1 MKGRIVRIDKTARQK
16 GAPSW
21 LKELLYVDEVGDDTK
36 PAGKGD
42 ASGEGNARDGESP
55 KANAKRPT
63 EQGDN
68 PKEIATD
75 PSKPGDPTTA
85 NAVAP
90 SESGRP
96 SETTK
101 KHPNDFSI
109 APETPEDRPEGHRRS
124 SARPTVEKPN
134 EPDGNTLGEAAKT
147 IRNNFVAR
155 GDELEI
161 AAESEGD
168 LGFFSL
174 RKIAGKARSG
184 VAKTLDQLFSGLMDR
199 SMGETNFFV
208 VTMMGL
214 ACAKV
219 ISAQFF
225 EAEAFGEL
233 NLLAFLIAIC
243 AAAAFAASKK
253 LPANP
258 LAALCISVLPAF
270 IETAAICTVRGL
282 NFSEE
287 YTLITGLALACAAGG
302 LFLGIAR
309 YLVDDTD
316 PNEALKRA
324 IIGAIWGFAIGATAA
339 IIAETA
345 PVIAD
350 ALANRD
356 IPTFLEQLLATR

>member
-36 PAGKGD
+36 LSRKSD
-42 ASGEGNARDGESP
+42 ASGEGDAQDDESP
-55 KANAKRPT
+55 KANAERAA
-63 EQGDN
+63 EHD
-68 PKEIATD
+68 
-75 PSKPGDPTTA
+75 
-85 NAVAP
+85 
-90 SESGRP
+90 
-96 SETTK
+96 
-101 KHPNDFSI
+101 
-109 APETPEDRPEGHRRS
+109 
-124 SARPTVEKPN
+124 N
-134 EPDGNTLGEAAKT
+134 EPE
-147 IRNNFVAR
+147 
-155 GDELEI
+155 EI
-161 AAESEGD
+161 AAESED
-168 LGFFSL
+168 DFGFFPL
-174 RKIAGKARSG
+174 REIAGKAQSG

-243 AAAAFAASKK
+243 TAAAFAASEK

-287 YTLITGLALACAAGG
+287 YALITGLALACAAGG
-302 LFLGIAR
+302 LFLGITR

-356 IPTFLEQLLATR
+356 IPTFLEQLLAAR

>member
-1 MKGRIVRIDKTARQK
+1 MRINKTARQK

-42 ASGEGNARDGESP
+42 ASGEGSARDGESP
-55 KANAKRPT
+55 KANEERPA
-63 EQGDN
+63 EHGN
-68 PKEIATD
+68 GPK
-75 PSKPGDPTTA
+75 G
-85 NAVAP
+85 
-90 SESGRP
+90 
-96 SETTK
+96 
-101 KHPNDFSI
+101 
-109 APETPEDRPEGHRRS
+109 
-124 SARPTVEKPN
+124 
-134 EPDGNTLGEAAKT
+134 
-147 IRNNFVAR
+147 
-155 GDELEI
+155 I
-161 AAESEGD
+161 AAESEGS

-174 RKIAGKARSG
+174 REIAGKAQSG

-214 ACAKV
+214 ACAKA

-243 AAAAFAASKK
+243 TAAAFAASEK

-287 YTLITGLALACAAGG
+287 YTLVTGLALACAAGG
-302 LFLGIAR
+302 LLLGIAR
-309 YLVDDTD
+309 YLVDGTD

>member
-1 MKGRIVRIDKTARQK
+1 MRIDKTTRQK
-16 GAPSW
+16 GAPNW
-21 LKELLYVDEVGDDTK
+21 LKELLYIDGAENDTK
-36 PAGKGD
+36 PTNKGN
-42 ASGEGNARDGESP
+42 ASGEGSARDGESP

-63 EQGDN
+63 DRTDE
-68 PKEIATD
+68 PKEIAD
-75 PSKPGDPTTA
+75 
-85 NAVAP
+85 
-90 SESGRP
+90 
-96 SETTK
+96 
-101 KHPNDFSI
+101 
-109 APETPEDRPEGHRRS
+109 
-124 SARPTVEKPN
+124 
-134 EPDGNTLGEAAKT
+134 
-147 IRNNFVAR
+147 
-155 GDELEI
+155 
-161 AAESEGD
+161 ESEGD

-174 RKIAGKARSG
+174 REIAGKAQSG

-243 AAAAFAASKK
+243 TAAAFAASKK

-270 IETAAICTVRGL
+270 TETAAICTVRGL

-287 YTLITGLALACAAGG
+287 YALITGLALACAAGG

-309 YLVDDTD
+309 YLVDDAD

-339 IIAETA
+339 IVAETA
-345 PVIAD
+345 PIIAD

>member
-36 PAGKGD
+36 LSRKSD
-42 ASGEGNARDGESP
+42 ASGEGDARDGESP

-63 EQGDN
+63 EQSDN
-68 PKEIATD
+68 PK
-75 PSKPGDPTTA
+75 
-85 NAVAP
+85 
-90 SESGRP
+90 
-96 SETTK
+96 
-101 KHPNDFSI
+101 
-109 APETPEDRPEGHRRS
+109 
-124 SARPTVEKPN
+124 
-134 EPDGNTLGEAAKT
+134 
-147 IRNNFVAR
+147 
-155 GDELEI
+155 EI

-174 RKIAGKARSG
+174 REIEGKAQSG
-184 VAKTLDQLFSGLMDR
+184 IAKTLDQLFSGLMDR

-225 EAEAFGEL
+225 EAEVFGEL

-243 AAAAFAASKK
+243 TAAAFAASKK

-350 ALANRD
+350 ALASRD
-356 IPTFLEQLLATR
+356 IPTFLEHLLATR

>member
-21 LKELLYVDEVGDDTK
+21 LKELLYVDDAKNAAK
-36 PAGKGD
+36 PAR
-42 ASGEGNARDGESP
+42 EGGTRSDSLL
-55 KANAKRPT
+55 KANATHLATCDGRPK
-63 EQGDN
+63 G
-68 PKEIATD
+68 IATC
-75 PSKPGDPTTA
+75 P
-85 NAVAP
+85 NN
-90 SESGRP
+90 SEG
-96 SETTK
+96 
-101 KHPNDFSI
+101 N
-109 APETPEDRPEGHRRS
+109 
-124 SARPTVEKPN
+124 VLN
-134 EPDGNTLGEAAKT
+134 EPAETGEK
-147 IRNNFVAR
+147 NFDTCN
-155 GDELEI
+155 DELEI
-161 AAESEGD
+161 AAESKCD
-168 LGFFSL
+168 LAFFSL
-174 RKIAGKARSG
+174 RKITEKARSA
-184 VAKTLDQLFSGLMDR
+184 VAKTLDRLFLGLMDR

-243 AAAAFAASKK
+243 TAAVFTASKK

-270 IETAAICTVRGL
+270 IETVAICTVRGL
-282 NFSEE
+282 NLSEE
-287 YTLITGLALACAAGG
+287 YALITGFALVCAVGG
-302 LFLGIAR
+302 LFLGGAW

-324 IIGAIWGFAIGATAA
+324 IVGAIWGFAIGTTAA
-339 IIAETA
+339 IIAETT
-345 PVIAD
+345 PIITD

-356 IPTFLEQLLATR
+356 IPTFLEQLLAAH

>member
-21 LKELLYVDEVGDDTK
+21 LKELLYVDGAENDTK
-36 PAGKGD
+36 PTNKGD
-42 ASGEGNARDGESP
+42 ASGEGSARDGKSP
-55 KANAKRPT
+55 KENAKRPT

-68 PKEIATD
+68 PKEIA
-75 PSKPGDPTTA
+75 
-85 NAVAP
+85 
-90 SESGRP
+90 
-96 SETTK
+96 
-101 KHPNDFSI
+101 
-109 APETPEDRPEGHRRS
+109 
-124 SARPTVEKPN
+124 
-134 EPDGNTLGEAAKT
+134 
-147 IRNNFVAR
+147 
-155 GDELEI
+155 
-161 AAESEGD
+161 AESEGD

-174 RKIAGKARSG
+174 RGIAGKAQSG

-243 AAAAFAASKK
+243 TAAAFAASEK

-270 IETAAICTVRGL
+270 IESAAICMVRGL
-282 NFSEE
+282 NF
-287 YTLITGLALACAAGG
+287 
-302 LFLGIAR
+302 
-309 YLVDDTD
+309 
-316 PNEALKRA
+316 
-324 IIGAIWGFAIGATAA
+324 
-339 IIAETA
+339 
-345 PVIAD
+345 
-350 ALANRD
+350 
-356 IPTFLEQLLATR
+356 

>member
-1 MKGRIVRIDKTARQK
+1 MKGRIVRIDKTTRQK

-21 LKELLYVDEVGDDTK
+21 LKELLYVDEVGDNAK
-36 PAGKGD
+36 PSRKND
-42 ASGEGNARDGESP
+42 ASGEGGVRGGESP
-55 KANAKRPT
+55 KANAERAA
-63 EQGDN
+63 EHD
-68 PKEIATD
+68 
-75 PSKPGDPTTA
+75 
-85 NAVAP
+85 
-90 SESGRP
+90 
-96 SETTK
+96 
-101 KHPNDFSI
+101 
-109 APETPEDRPEGHRRS
+109 
-124 SARPTVEKPN
+124 N
-134 EPDGNTLGEAAKT
+134 EPK
-147 IRNNFVAR
+147 
-155 GDELEI
+155 EI
-161 AAESEGD
+161 AAESEDD

-174 RKIAGKARSG
+174 REIAGKAQSG

-302 LFLGIAR
+302 LFLGITR
-309 YLVDDTD
+309 YFVDDTD

-356 IPTFLEQLLATR
+356 IPTFLEQLLAAR

>member
-1 MKGRIVRIDKTARQK
+1 MKGRIVRINKTARQK

-42 ASGEGNARDGESP
+42 ASGEGSARDGESP
-55 KANAKRPT
+55 KANEERPA
-63 EQGDN
+63 EHGN
-68 PKEIATD
+68 GPK
-75 PSKPGDPTTA
+75 G
-85 NAVAP
+85 
-90 SESGRP
+90 
-96 SETTK
+96 
-101 KHPNDFSI
+101 
-109 APETPEDRPEGHRRS
+109 
-124 SARPTVEKPN
+124 
-134 EPDGNTLGEAAKT
+134 
-147 IRNNFVAR
+147 
-155 GDELEI
+155 I
-161 AAESEGD
+161 AAESEGS

-174 RKIAGKARSG
+174 REIAGKAQSG

-214 ACAKV
+214 ACAKA

-243 AAAAFAASKK
+243 TAAAFAASEK

-287 YTLITGLALACAAGG
+287 YTLVTGLALACAAGG
-302 LFLGIAR
+302 LLLGIAR
-309 YLVDDTD
+309 YLVDGTD

>member
-1 MKGRIVRIDKTARQK
+1 MKGKSVRIDKTTRQK
-16 GAPSW
+16 GAPNW
-21 LKELLYVDEVGDDTK
+21 LKELLYIDEVGDNAK
-36 PAGKGD
+36 PTDKSD
-42 ASGEGNARDGESP
+42 ASGEGGVRDGESP

-68 PKEIATD
+68 PKEIA
-75 PSKPGDPTTA
+75 
-85 NAVAP
+85 
-90 SESGRP
+90 
-96 SETTK
+96 
-101 KHPNDFSI
+101 
-109 APETPEDRPEGHRRS
+109 
-124 SARPTVEKPN
+124 
-134 EPDGNTLGEAAKT
+134 
-147 IRNNFVAR
+147 
-155 GDELEI
+155 
-161 AAESEGD
+161 AESEGS

-174 RKIAGKARSG
+174 REIAGKAQSG

-243 AAAAFAASKK
+243 TAAAFAASKK

-258 LAALCISVLPAF
+258 LAALCISALPAF

-302 LFLGIAR
+302 LLLGIAR
-309 YLVDDTD
+309 YLVDGTD

-339 IIAETA
+339 IITETA

>member
-1 MKGRIVRIDKTARQK
+1 
-16 GAPSW
+16 
-21 LKELLYVDEVGDDTK
+21 
-36 PAGKGD
+36 
-42 ASGEGNARDGESP
+42 
-55 KANAKRPT
+55 
-63 EQGDN
+63 
-68 PKEIATD
+68 
-75 PSKPGDPTTA
+75 
-85 NAVAP
+85 
-90 SESGRP
+90 
-96 SETTK
+96 
-101 KHPNDFSI
+101 
-109 APETPEDRPEGHRRS
+109 
-124 SARPTVEKPN
+124 
-134 EPDGNTLGEAAKT
+134 
-147 IRNNFVAR
+147 
-155 GDELEI
+155 
-161 AAESEGD
+161 
-168 LGFFSL
+168 
-174 RKIAGKARSG
+174 
-184 VAKTLDQLFSGLMDR
+184 MDR

-243 AAAAFAASKK
+243 TAAAFAASKK

-287 YTLITGLALACAAGG
+287 YALITGLALACAAGG
-302 LFLGIAR
+302 LFLGVAR

-339 IIAETA
+339 IVAETA

>member
-1 MKGRIVRIDKTARQK
+1 MRIDKTTRQK
-16 GAPSW
+16 GAPNW
-21 LKELLYVDEVGDDTK
+21 LKELLYIDGAENDTK
-36 PAGKGD
+36 PTNKGN
-42 ASGEGNARDGESP
+42 ASGEGSARDGESP

-63 EQGDN
+63 DRTDE
-68 PKEIATD
+68 PKEIAD
-75 PSKPGDPTTA
+75 
-85 NAVAP
+85 
-90 SESGRP
+90 
-96 SETTK
+96 
-101 KHPNDFSI
+101 
-109 APETPEDRPEGHRRS
+109 
-124 SARPTVEKPN
+124 
-134 EPDGNTLGEAAKT
+134 
-147 IRNNFVAR
+147 
-155 GDELEI
+155 
-161 AAESEGD
+161 ESEGD

-174 RKIAGKARSG
+174 REIAARTRSG

-243 AAAAFAASKK
+243 TAAAFAASKK

-282 NFSEE
+282 SFSEE
-287 YTLITGLALACAAGG
+287 YALITGLALVCAVGG
-302 LFLGIAR
+302 FFLGIAQ
-309 YLVDDTD
+309 YFADDTD

-339 IIAETA
+339 IIAEAA

-356 IPTFLEQLLATR
+356 IPTFLEQLLAAH

>member
-1 MKGRIVRIDKTARQK
+1 MRIDKTTRQK
-16 GAPSW
+16 GAPNW
-21 LKELLYVDEVGDDTK
+21 LKELLYIDGAENDTK
-36 PAGKGD
+36 PTNKGN
-42 ASGEGNARDGESP
+42 ASGEGSARDGESP

-63 EQGDN
+63 DRTDE
-68 PKEIATD
+68 PKEIAD
-75 PSKPGDPTTA
+75 
-85 NAVAP
+85 
-90 SESGRP
+90 
-96 SETTK
+96 
-101 KHPNDFSI
+101 
-109 APETPEDRPEGHRRS
+109 
-124 SARPTVEKPN
+124 
-134 EPDGNTLGEAAKT
+134 
-147 IRNNFVAR
+147 
-155 GDELEI
+155 
-161 AAESEGD
+161 ESEGD

-174 RKIAGKARSG
+174 REIAARARSG

-243 AAAAFAASKK
+243 TAAAFAASKK

-287 YTLITGLALACAAGG
+287 YALITGLALACAAGG

-309 YLVDDTD
+309 YLVDDAD
-316 PNEALKRA
+316 PKEALKRA
-324 IIGAIWGFAIGATAA
+324 VIGAIWGFAIGATAA
-339 IIAETA
+339 IVAETA

>member
-1 MKGRIVRIDKTARQK
+1 MRIDKTTRQK
-16 GAPSW
+16 GAPNW
-21 LKELLYVDEVGDDTK
+21 LKELLYIDGAENDTK
-36 PAGKGD
+36 PTNKGN
-42 ASGEGNARDGESP
+42 ASGEGSARDGESP

-63 EQGDN
+63 DRTDE
-68 PKEIATD
+68 PKEIAD
-75 PSKPGDPTTA
+75 
-85 NAVAP
+85 
-90 SESGRP
+90 
-96 SETTK
+96 
-101 KHPNDFSI
+101 
-109 APETPEDRPEGHRRS
+109 
-124 SARPTVEKPN
+124 
-134 EPDGNTLGEAAKT
+134 
-147 IRNNFVAR
+147 
-155 GDELEI
+155 
-161 AAESEGD
+161 ESEGD

-174 RKIAGKARSG
+174 REIAARARSG

-243 AAAAFAASKK
+243 TAAAFAASKK

-282 NFSEE
+282 SFSGE
-287 YTLITGLALACAAGG
+287 YALITGLALVCAVGG
-302 LFLGIAR
+302 FFLGIAQ
-309 YLVDDTD
+309 YFADDTD

-339 IIAETA
+339 IIAEAA

-356 IPTFLEQLLATR
+356 IPTFLEQLLAAH